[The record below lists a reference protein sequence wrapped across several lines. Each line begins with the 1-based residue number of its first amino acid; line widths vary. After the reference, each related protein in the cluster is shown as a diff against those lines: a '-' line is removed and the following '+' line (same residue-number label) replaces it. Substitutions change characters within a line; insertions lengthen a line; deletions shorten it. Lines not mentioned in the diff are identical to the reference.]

1 MLSFAITIVKIIYHT
16 CVLWLNWKYLSLFWT
31 AILKMN
37 TLESN
42 INLLD
47 ILDPSLDLTPLMSQH
62 SRYLSNLRRL
72 GQV

>member
-1 MLSFAITIVKIIYHT
+1 MSECDLIAAIIE
-16 CVLWLNWKYLSLFWT
+16 
-31 AILKMN
+31 MN

-62 SRYLSNLRRL
+62 SRYLSKMRRL
-72 GQV
+72 EQV